1 MSGPAEPGAFDTEL
15 DQNLRHLEDREL
27 VRHRVGSSFAGQQE
41 YAFKHILTRDVAY
54 DTIPLRDRG
63 VAHAQVG
70 EWLEHVAGER
80 AGEFGELLAHHYGT
94 ALRLAEQIGAEPD
107 PSLRESAV
115 RWLLRASN
123 DALRKFVLDKAE
135 RLAHDALA
143 SAEGDVERCDALDAL
158 GHAYQAQVRGDL
170 AWQYFVEAAEVA
182 AASDEI
188 PDLRTAHLL
197 ALACDQALRWPGT
210 MNVLVPEAEV
220 RAERDRGLALAGPG
234 DSPERANLLAISAS
248 WPFAYPESSP
258 GAIDDYAARG
268 LEAVDIAM
276 RLGDANLASGCLDAA
291 SSAYC
296 AVGDY
301 RRAMHLFR
309 RRWELRDRITY
320 DLEVVDLHAMGAW
333 ISWETGDYP
342 GAVRYGEAIEDW
354 NRHPSTVHA
363 QAWRIAA
370 LFRLGRWDEALAAF
384 AQGPRR
390 ARQPARQPGE
400 RRHAHVRHRRPRPG
414 PAGRAARRRQHLD
427 RGGGGARAR
436 AADLPV
442 ADPARAPARR
452 AGPGAGRSR
461 HLPRPGRST
470 PASSGRC
477 GARTSWPG
485 GSGTAVT
492 RSLPPHAS
500 TPRLPAP
507 RRSSRRRSGWK
518 VPSPW
523 PAETRSAASS
533 GWWRRGT
540 RSRTSGWS
548 GRRRAPGASSRW
560 PTAGPAGPT
569 TRPPKPPLR
578 SGRSTRWVS

>member
-1 MSGPAEPGAFDTEL
+1 M
-15 DQNLRHLEDREL
+15 
-27 VRHRVGSSFAGQQE
+27 
-41 YAFKHILTRDVAY
+41 
-54 DTIPLRDRG
+54 
-63 VAHAQVG
+63 
-70 EWLEHVAGER
+70 
-80 AGEFGELLAHHYGT
+80 
-94 ALRLAEQIGAEPD
+94 
-107 PSLRESAV
+107 
-115 RWLLRASN
+115 
-123 DALRKFVLDKAE
+123 
-135 RLAHDALA
+135 
-143 SAEGDVERCDALDAL
+143 
-158 GHAYQAQVRGDL
+158 RGDL

-188 PDLRTAHLL
+188 PDLRTAHLF
-197 ALACDQALRWPGT
+197 AIACDQALRWPGT

-220 RAERDRGLALAGPG
+220 RARRDRGLALAGPG

-384 AQGPRR
+384 GR
-390 ARQPARQPGE
+390 ALDVLGNLRDSPANAVTHMYAIAALVQDLRDE
-400 RRHAHVRHRRPRPG
+400 RRDIGNASTVVAAVPEHAPRIYPWRIRLALQRG
-414 PAGRAARRRQHLD
+414 ELD
-427 RGGGGARAR
+427 RAR
-436 AADLPV
+436 AQLEAPPPSWMVHAGIVWEVRCEDVLARGEWDRGDQVAASAREHAD
-442 ADPARAPARR
+442 ACGAPAVVPAAQRLEGAVAV
-452 AGPGAGRSR
+452 AGGDTEGGIERLAAARDAFEDLGMVWE
-461 HLPRPGRST
+461 
-470 PASSGRC
+470 A
-477 GARTSWPG
+477 ARTRRLL
-485 GSGTAVT
+485 AV
-492 RSLPPHAS
+492 AYD
-500 TPRLPAP
+500 
-507 RRSSRRRSGWK
+507 
-518 VPSPW
+518 
-523 PAETRSAASS
+523 
-533 GWWRRGT
+533 
-540 RSRTSGWS
+540 
-548 GRRRAPGASSRW
+548 
-560 PTAGPAGPT
+560 
-569 TRPPKPPLR
+569 R
-578 SGRSTRWVS
+578 SGRPDDAAAEAAAAKVPLDVLGVVNDRVLDAALAAL